1 MNIKSNLQEL
11 EDEFLLI
18 ANNDYDGVG
27 QTAVNLSKNLIDK
40 GHKSDLIVLHK
51 FSNKK
56 YVTKFRSFIARIL
69 LFILNFI
76 KKSYSELFGFG
87 YSTVHFLNWKIFK

>member
-1 MNIKSNLQEL
+1 MN
-11 EDEFLLI
+11 FLLI

-56 YVTKFRSFIARIL
+56 YVRKFKDRLSRGYFY
-69 LFILNFI
+69 LF
-76 KKSYSELFGFG
+76 
-87 YSTVHFLNWKIFK
+87 

>member
-1 MNIKSNLQEL
+1 MN
-11 EDEFLLI
+11 FLLI

-40 GHKSDLIVLHK
+40 GHKSELIVLHK

-56 YVTKFRSFIARIL
+56 FCKKNPKIIYRKNIFIY
-69 LFILNFI
+69 F
-76 KKSYSELFGFG
+76 KSY
-87 YSTVHFLNWKIFK
+87 

>member
-1 MNIKSNLQEL
+1 MN
-11 EDEFLLI
+11 FLLI

-56 YVTKFRSFIARIL
+56 YVKKIQRSFIARIL

-76 KKSYSELFGFG
+76 KKATQNYLALAILQCIFK
-87 YSTVHFLNWKIFK
+87 NWKNI